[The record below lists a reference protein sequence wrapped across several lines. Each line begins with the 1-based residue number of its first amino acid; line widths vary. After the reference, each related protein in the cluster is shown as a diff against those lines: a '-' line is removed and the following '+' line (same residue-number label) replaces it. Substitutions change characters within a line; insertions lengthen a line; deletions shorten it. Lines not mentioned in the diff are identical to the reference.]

1 MIRLAFESVGMQDT
15 GSEVE
20 RLAVS
25 IEASLRKQGGETV
38 AVETVQDQVEESLM
52 VAGHYEAA
60 KRFILYRN
68 ERARAR
74 TAREQL
80 LQHYENR
87 PELDDVLKEIHQEF
101 CEEEYGIQQ
110 LTAKFRTFSKD
121 GHGDDLALGSL
132 IKSAAE
138 LTTQWQG

>member
-1 MIRLAFESVGMQDT
+1 MNIRKRNGQTADYRREKIERVIRLAFESVGMSDT
-15 GSEVE
+15 EGEVA

-25 IEASLRKQGGETV
+25 IESSLRAHGSEVV
-38 AVETVQDQVEESLM
+38 AVESIQDQVEESLM

-80 LQHYENR
+80 LQHFENR
-87 PELDDVLKEIHQEF
+87 PALDDVLKEIQQEQ
-101 CEEEYGIQQ
+101 ELLVSLL
-110 LTAKFRTFSKD
+110 LTAR
-121 GHGDDLALGSL
+121 L
-132 IKSAAE
+132 
-138 LTTQWQG
+138 